1 MTVSYTLPDGTE
13 FVSTQEEHPLV
24 VTRESAGIVP
34 CDDWTG
40 PIHECAVNE
49 DIVRA
54 MAKEGGARLA
64 VTFTREG
71 EKSKDAE
78 TGEETKG
85 EDVISTV
92 QLELASLVL
101 GSTRVAERVYDVDDA
116 SGTPFPPAFAGY
128 SRVIIGVRLVDAD
141 DAEAGG
147 EEDENADVNANAAAS
162 ASPPPFLPEGLARD
176 LRPFAV
182 TLHVASD
189 LPDAP
194 ASSADV
200 DARCEPCLLYT
211 SPSPRD

>member
-1 MTVSYTLPDGTE
+1 MLAKRCTRLSAPAHARRVESGENLTEARPDGTE

-40 PIHECAVNE
+40 PTHECAVNE

-71 EKSKDAE
+71 ETSKDAE

-92 QLELASLVL
+92 PIELASLVL

-116 SGTPFPPAFAGY
+116 SGGTPFPTAFAGY
-128 SRVIIGVRLVDAD
+128 RRVVIGVRL
-141 DAEAGG
+141 
-147 EEDENADVNANAAAS
+147 
-162 ASPPPFLPEGLARD
+162 L
-176 LRPFAV
+176 
-182 TLHVASD
+182 
-189 LPDAP
+189 DAP
-194 ASSADV
+194 AEDAGEEGAD
-200 DARCEPCLLYT
+200 ANGLSLIHI
-211 SPSPRD
+211 

>member
-1 MTVSYTLPDGTE
+1 MTVAYTLPDGTE

-71 EKSKDAE
+71 ETSKDAE

-85 EDVISTV
+85 EDITSTV
-92 QLELASLVL
+92 PIELASLVL

-116 SGTPFPPAFAGY
+116 SGGTPFPPAFAGY
-128 SRVIIGVRLVDAD
+128 SRVVIGVRLVDAD

-147 EEDENADVNANAAAS
+147 EEDADVNVMRTR
-162 ASPPPFLPEGLARD
+162 L
-176 LRPFAV
+176 LRRRRRR
-182 TLHVASD
+182 S
-189 LPDAP
+189 
-194 ASSADV
+194 
-200 DARCEPCLLYT
+200 
-211 SPSPRD
+211 SPRASRVTSARSP

>member
-1 MTVSYTLPDGTE
+1 MTVAYTLPDGTE

-49 DIVRA
+49 DVVRA

-71 EKSKDAE
+71 ETSKDAE

-85 EDVISTV
+85 EDITSTV
-92 QLELASLVL
+92 PIELASLVL

-116 SGTPFPPAFAGY
+116 SGGTPFPPAFAGY
-128 SRVIIGVRLVDAD
+128 RRVVIGVRLVRCSR
-141 DAEAGG
+141 GG
-147 EEDENADVNANAAAS
+147 CRRRRCGCGCEWERGCFGVAAAV
-162 ASPPPFLPEGLARD
+162 PPRG
-176 LRPFAV
+176 
-182 TLHVASD
+182 
-189 LPDAP
+189 
-194 ASSADV
+194 
-200 DARCEPCLLYT
+200 
-211 SPSPRD
+211 PRA